1 MAELNIDASLV
12 KNNKLVQAE
21 ERLVEVRR
29 LRGCGGVGGREQGCQ
44 AGATMGGN

>member
-21 ERLVEVRR
+21 ERLVEVGR
-29 LRGCGGVGGREQGCQ
+29 LHRLGRCGQPGSELPRIRGSD
-44 AGATMGGN
+44 